1 MVWLFWGSVVLFVY
15 PYLIYPFVIAC
26 WGILRSR
33 PVQRGDIQ
41 PTVTVLI
48 PAHNEAAVIAQTLD
62 AMLAQQYPK
71 DRLQILVVSDGS
83 IDGTDDIVRSYTDRG
98 VQLLRQEP
106 RGGKA
111 LALNAA
117 IRRATGEIVV
127 FCDANARFAPDAVSQ
142 AVRNFADPFV
152 GYVTGCLGLQSDGE
166 SLSGS
171 GVSAYIAYEN
181 LVRRLETRTGSIIG
195 VNGGVDAIRR
205 ALYSDIPGD
214 LITDFVLP
222 LRVIAAGYR
231 VVVDPQMR
239 SSEMANSEVSSE
251 FRMRVR
257 VALRGLQGLAHMR
270 RLLNP
275 LRFPGAAFCLMSHKV
290 LRYLGFVFMATAL
303 LANLWLAATAGGAY
317 LVLLGVHLAIYGFAL
332 LGVWGRGG
340 AFVRKVSVVPAYLLM
355 SSAAFAVATRRF
367 LAGHTMATWQPRA
380 G

>member
-1 MVWLFWGSVVLFVY
+1 MAWLFWGSVILFVY
-15 PYLIYPFVIAC
+15 PYVIYPFVIAC
-26 WGILRSR
+26 WGALRPR
-33 PVQRGDIQ
+33 PVHRADIQ
-41 PTVTVLI
+41 PRVTVLV
-48 PAHNEAAVIAQTLD
+48 PAHNEAKVIAQTLD
-62 AMLAQQYPK
+62 AMLAQHYPK
-71 DRLQILVVSDGS
+71 ELLQILVVSDGS
-83 IDGTDDIVRSYTDRG
+83 IDGTDDIVRSYADRG

-117 IRRATGEIVV
+117 IRHATGDIVV

-142 AVRNFADPFV
+142 AVRNFADPEV
-152 GYVTGCLGLQSDGE
+152 GYVTGCLGLQSEVE

-181 LVRRLETRTGSIIG
+181 LVRKLEAKVGSIIG

-205 ALYSDIPGD
+205 ELYSDIPGD

-222 LRVIAAGYR
+222 LRVIAAGHR

-303 LANLWLAATAGGAY
+303 LSNLWLAAAGGGLY
-317 LVLLGVHLAIYGFAL
+317 LTLLGVHLAIYAVAL
-332 LGVWGRGG
+332 LGVYGHVGG
-340 AFVRKVSVVPAYLLM
+340 VLHKLTVVPAYLLM
-355 SSAAFAVATRRF
+355 SSAAFAVATQRF
-367 LAGHTMATWQPRA
+367 LRGHTMATWQPRA